1 MYKTILVEADL
12 EQGRRIVEE
21 LSKRQVRIT
30 AAFWYHYEDEDD
42 WKLVV
47 VSPDFEDKGPKA
59 LYTMIS
65 SMLSELAGNSKEPL
79 RFSLDQIMLVSPYSL
94 LYNMV
99 RDYSGLRYGPVREG
113 PALDSYIYKMEW
125 AQD

>member
-1 MYKTILVEADL
+1 MVETDL

-21 LSKRQVRIT
+21 LSKRQVHIA

-47 VSPDFEDKGPKA
+47 VSPDVEDKGPKA

-65 SMLSELAGNSKEPL
+65 QMLRELSSDQNRPL
-79 RFSLDQIMLVSPYSL
+79 QFPLDRIMLVSPYSL
-94 LYNMV
+94 LYKMV

-113 PALDSYIYKMEW
+113 PALESYIYKMS
-125 AQD
+125 

>member
-1 MYKTILVEADL
+1 MYKTILVETDL

-21 LSKRQVRIT
+21 LGKRQVRIT

-47 VSPDFEDKGPKA
+47 VSPDFEDQGPRA

-65 SMLSELAGNSKEPL
+65 QMLSELSSDPKRALQFPL
-79 RFSLDQIMLVSPYSL
+79 DRIMLVSPYSL
-94 LYNMV
+94 LYKMV

-113 PALDSYIYKMEW
+113 PALDSYIYKMS
-125 AQD
+125 

>member
-1 MYKTILVEADL
+1 MYKTILVETDL

-21 LSKRQVRIT
+21 LKNRLLRIT

-47 VSPDFEDKGPKA
+47 VSPDVEDKGPKA

-65 SMLSELAGNSKEPL
+65 HMLSELSSDAKRPL
-79 RFSLDQIMLVSPYSL
+79 QFPLDRITLVSPYSL
-94 LYNMV
+94 LYKMV

-113 PALDSYIYKMEW
+113 PALDSYIYTMT
-125 AQD
+125 

>member
-1 MYKTILVEADL
+1 MYKTILVETDL
-12 EQGRRIVEE
+12 EQGRRMVEE
-21 LSKRQVRIT
+21 LSKRQVHIT

-47 VSPDFEDKGPKA
+47 VSPDVEDKGPKA

-65 SMLSELAGNSKEPL
+65 QMLSDLSSDPTRPL
-79 RFSLDQIMLVSPYSL
+79 QVPWDRIMLVSPYSL
-94 LYNMV
+94 LYKMV

-113 PALDSYIYKMEW
+113 PALDSYIYKMS
-125 AQD
+125 